1 MFLCRKL
8 VSFSFRQNSLHN
20 NSVKMKKNKKKRRRK
35 ETIRFFLIVVLILL
49 TIAAAV
55 RLRLYVVMSGSME
68 PSLPVGSIVIV
79 DTGDKKPECGDIITF
94 RRGGTVVT
102 HRVAGKSEGRYLTKG
117 DANGEPDSVL
127 TEPDRVIGTVCGW
140 IPFPGG
146 ALLYFRKAGV
156 TIPVLLLCLLF
167 FSTASTVRN
176 TAGNSES
183 YKRSGKYE
191 KK

>member
-1 MFLCRKL
+1 MFLCQNQ
-8 VSFSFRQNSLHN
+8 VQFSFRQNSLHN
-20 NSVKMKKNKKKRRRK
+20 NSGEMKKNKGKQRRK
-35 ETIRFFLIVVLILL
+35 ETIRFFLVVVLILL
-49 TIAAAV
+49 MIAAAV
-55 RLRLYVVMSGSME
+55 RFRLYIVMSGSME
-68 PSLPVGSIVIV
+68 PALPVGSIVIV
-79 DTGDKKPECGDIITF
+79 NTGDKKPERGDIITF
-94 RRGGTVVT
+94 RRGETIVT

-156 TIPVLLLCLLF
+156 TVPVLLLCLLF
-167 FSTASTVRN
+167 FSTAATVRN
-176 TAGNSES
+176 TAGNAES